1 MASSDSETPARA
13 AKPFKGIVFY
23 VHGPHAGHTRG
34 MIARKLKDAGG
45 TIADSIGDVNLTH
58 MICSPQLWSRQGTA
72 NADITIRQTLK
83 ANESNRTEDDED
95 YNRVWLLDLDW
106 VDESLAKGKRLKER
120 DFDMERQA
128 DNKRAQREAEIRK
141 ETALNKGKSKFGRG
155 ERRAYEREQ
164 ELKREKALQAKLERE
179 GALGGTADAFSGL
192 PAATASAVSDLSSP
206 AAPEHAPALES
217 KQALLSF
224 DRLLENGSGTDTG
237 SPSTVHESESR
248 DTPEPNVSSPSHGVL
263 KEAITTS
270 PALKGLSRPTAKTS
284 DSGGRPDE
292 KQYGALGAS
301 NRCAAALAD
310 KLTAD
315 RVITVSKAVQGK
327 IPSTS
332 TSTGKSSGS
341 SAMRMF
347 TYDSN
352 ASTKGASSRPPKMPS
367 SSKSQSTS
375 TKQLSGKAQVD
386 VLKALKSPR
395 IGSASSTSAVTGKA
409 SMYGGTKRP
418 PPKVPTFVAGK
429 KKDKGKGKAKA
440 VKDLGVLEL
449 GSGESSDD
457 DIPLAHR
464 FNEKMSTGG
473 TGKGKK
479 RAKDESDDDSPLT
492 DLETTDEDLAPP
504 PRKFKRKMVLPPS
517 SEQDKLDED

>member
-1 MASSDSETPARA
+1 MASSDSETPSSAS
-13 AKPFKGIVFY
+13 KLFKGIVFY

-34 MIARKLKDAGG
+34 MIARKLKGAGG

-83 ANESNRTEDDED
+83 ANDSNRTEDDED

-164 ELKREKALQAKLERE
+164 ELKREKALQAKFERE

-206 AAPEHAPALES
+206 TAPKHAPALES

-224 DRLLENGSGTDTG
+224 DKLLEQGSGTDTG

-248 DTPEPNVSSPSHGVL
+248 DTPDPNVSSPSHGVV

-270 PALKGLSRPTAKTS
+270 PALKGFSRPTTKAS
-284 DSGGRPDE
+284 DGGGRPDE
-292 KQYGALGAS
+292 EQH
-301 NRCAAALAD
+301 
-310 KLTAD
+310 D
-315 RVITVSKAVQGK
+315 RVITVSKPVKEK

-332 TSTGKSSGS
+332 ASRGKSSV
-341 SAMRMF
+341 SAAKRRF
-347 TYDSN
+347 THDPN
-352 ASTKGASSRPPKMPS
+352 ASIQGASSRPPKMPS

-386 VLKALKSPR
+386 VLKALKIPR
-395 IGSASSTSAVTGKA
+395 IGSASSASSTSAVTGKG

-429 KKDKGKGKAKA
+429 KKDDAKGDAKKDKGKGKAKA

-449 GSGESSDD
+449 GSDDSSDD
-457 DIPLAHR
+457 DVPLAHR
-464 FNEKMSTGG
+464 FKNKLSSGG
-473 TGKGKK
+473 TAKGKK
-479 RAKDESDDDSPLT
+479 RAKGDSDDDSPLT
-492 DLETTDEDLAPP
+492 EFETPDEDLAPP
-504 PRKFKRKMVLPPS
+504 PGKLKRKMVIPPS
-517 SEQDKLDED
+517 SEQDELDED